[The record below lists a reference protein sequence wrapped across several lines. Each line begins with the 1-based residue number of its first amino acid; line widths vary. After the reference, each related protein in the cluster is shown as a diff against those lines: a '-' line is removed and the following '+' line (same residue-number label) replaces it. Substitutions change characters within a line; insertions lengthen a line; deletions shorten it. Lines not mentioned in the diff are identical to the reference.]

1 MPDARRVALIAC
13 VMLVV
18 LRISIGWQFLYE
30 GLWKINSRNSAQPW
44 SAKGYLANAQGPFRP
59 VFRNMAGDPD
69 DLDWL
74 DYDKVAARWDR
85 WEKLFLS
92 HYPNLT

>member
-30 GLWKINSRNSAQPW
+30 GLWKINSRNTAQPW

-59 VFRNMAGDPD
+59 VFRNMAAPPLWVLGFASWLSGRLGHATLGDTRTR
-69 DLDWL
+69 L
-74 DYDKVAARWDR
+74 V
-85 WEKLFLS
+85 
-92 HYPNLT
+92 